1 MKENYKTSNYPGGK
15 LKSETYIED
24 GIRVTKLYHNSKTRY
39 FKELTTEKDGIK
51 EIKHFTLNGVL
62 SKIEYFKGDKR
73 EGIETK
79 YLVSKPNESIKSTK
93 IYHNGK
99 LHGECITYNENGEII
114 KQEVF
119 VLGKVILKYLREDE
133 NSNEITSIK
142 MLDEE
147 SISALPQ
154 EQQKLIQNNTAKIK
168 SI

>member
-15 LKSETYIED
+15 LKSETYTED
-24 GIRVTKLYHNSKTRY
+24 DTLVTKLYHNSKIRF

-51 EIKHFTLNGVL
+51 EVKHFTLNGVL

-79 YLVSKPNESIKSTK
+79 YLVSKANESIKSTK
-93 IYHNGK
+93 IYHDGK

-119 VLGKVILKYLREDE
+119 VLGKVILKYLREDD
-133 NSNEITSIK
+133 NSNEITSIN
-142 MLDEE
+142 MIDEE
-147 SISALPQ
+147 SISELPE
-154 EQQKLIQNNTAKIK
+154 EQQLLIQDNIAKIK
-168 SI
+168 